1 MAENDELDSIAAQ
14 LQMQQ
19 AKGDSI
25 RTQMQQMQSTI
36 IEIGGAMEAIKNVK
50 KASKDVL
57 VPIGAGAYLSCPKP
71 DSERVVVNIGA
82 NVMLSKKPEE
92 AVKLLEERQTVVS
105 DAVGVAQQDLEQVI
119 REMDELSHRAN
130 LLASGANRNVRAS
143 QE

>member
-19 AKGDSI
+19 AKGDNI
-25 RTQMQQMQSTI
+25 RTQMQQMQSNV
-36 IEIGGAMEAIKNVK
+36 IEIGGALEAIKNVK

-57 VPIGAGAYLSCPKP
+57 VPIGAGTYLSCPKP
-71 DSERVVVNIGA
+71 DSEKVVINIGA

-92 AVKLLEERQTVVS
+92 AVKLLEERQKIVG
-105 DAVGVAQQDLEQVI
+105 DAVVAAQQDLEQVI
-119 REMDELSHRAN
+119 KEMDELSHRAN
-130 LLASGANRNVRAS
+130 LLASGAGRNVRAS

>member
-25 RTQMQQMQSTI
+25 RTQMQQMQSNI
-36 IEIGGAMEAIKNVK
+36 IEIGGALEAIKNVK

-71 DSERVVVNIGA
+71 DSDKVIINIGA
-82 NVMLSKKPEE
+82 NVMLHKKPEE
-92 AVKLLEERQTVVS
+92 AAKLLEERQKVVS
-105 DAVGVAQQDLEQVI
+105 DAVAVAQQDLEQVI
-119 REMDELSHRAN
+119 KEMDELSHRAN